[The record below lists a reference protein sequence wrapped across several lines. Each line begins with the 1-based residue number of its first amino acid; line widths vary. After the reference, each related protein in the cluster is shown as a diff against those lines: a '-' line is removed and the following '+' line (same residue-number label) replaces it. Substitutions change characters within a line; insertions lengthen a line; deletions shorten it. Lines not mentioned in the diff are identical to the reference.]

1 MQRARDEKRMQVEG
15 LEGISHR
22 ARFGHSLQWVV
33 VRSLWEKKMYWERE
47 RDHNHRAGGGG

>member
-1 MQRARDEKRMQVEG
+1 MQVEG